1 VDRDGIASAA
11 IPDLPA
17 YWAMPGR
24 PGVTPESWLDTTFP
38 WTLAGHA
45 LGAWRMRESAA
56 APNGLAVP
64 VTLAPRPLVWSDTVA
79 VRLLEGAAWDGFG
92 AALAEARGISGVP
105 GQTRAAF
112 SVDQAT
118 AAWEGYGLGIE
129 RGDSLRGGRVEAAT
143 MNHGAL
149 GSLESATHHVWGIS
163 GRMKRGHHAL
173 SASYAQRGVADNLN
187 AGVQTHA
194 GGESGNVA
202 YRYEGRGWSA
212 DASLARGRMH
222 TESFGDSLAYSH
234 REGQQNVA
242 RVELA
247 RPGPTEAGLAL
258 EWHDAR
264 VVRETPGDPAGTFD
278 RSVNR
283 WWGAAR
289 AATSFAGGR
298 VNAALGGGRDDATG
312 ITAYAPSLAWSSGGR
327 GRGMRIA
334 LERVLTPVSFD
345 LAPGQAPFLQS
356 TWAVGTQ
363 LLGGSTSGRRV
374 RAELLIGRS
383 ADRALVA
390 RLPLEELWLRRGA
403 RADTSSYRFGLG
415 SGGVEWRL
423 SKLAIG
429 GEGFGLWR
437 SSGPQLDPDWGA
449 RAFAGSRFALFG
461 GDLGVAWR
469 AEGEWMGE
477 TESDEPAPRPV
488 RAQALIG
495 ARVVFTLSD
504 LTATLLMRDLADLRP
519 PLPWVDPGTGALARG
534 PGREFRLSFMWRL
547 FD

>member
-1 VDRDGIASAA
+1 
-11 IPDLPA
+11 
-17 YWAMPGR
+17 MPGR

-38 WTLAGHA
+38 WSLAGHA

-56 APNGLAVP
+56 APNGLALP

-79 VRLLEGAAWDGFG
+79 VRLLEGGAWEGFG
-92 AALAEARGISGVP
+92 ASLAEARGISGVP

-112 SVDQAT
+112 SVEQAT

-163 GRMKRGHHAL
+163 GRMKRGHHGL
-173 SASYAQRGVADNLN
+173 SASYAQRGVADNLS
-187 AGVQTHA
+187 AGVQTHGA
-194 GGESGNVA
+194 GESGNVA
-202 YRYEGRGWSA
+202 YRYDGRGWNA

-222 TESFGDSLAYSH
+222 SESFGDSLAYSH

-247 RPGPTEAGLAL
+247 HRGPSELGLAL
-258 EWHDAR
+258 EYRDAR
-264 VVRETPGDPAGTFD
+264 VVRGTPGDSTGSFD
-278 RSVNR
+278 RSATR
-283 WWGAAR
+283 WWGAVR
-289 AATSFAGGR
+289 GATPFAGGR
-298 VNAALGGGRDDATG
+298 VSAALGGGRDGATG

-334 LERVLTPVSFD
+334 VERVLTPVGFD

-356 TWAVGTQ
+356 TWAAGTQ
-363 LLGGSTSGRRV
+363 LVGGTTSGRRARV
-374 RAELLIGRS
+374 ELLIGRS
-383 ADRALVA
+383 ADRALVS
-390 RLPLEELWLRRGA
+390 RLPFEELWLRRGV
-403 RADTSSYRFGLG
+403 RADTSSFRFALG

-437 SSGPQLDPDWGA
+437 SSGPRFDPNWGA
-449 RAFAGSRFALFG
+449 RAFAGSRVALFA

-469 AEGEWMGE
+469 AEGEWMGP
-477 TESDEPAPRPV
+477 TLSDEPSPREV
-488 RAQALIG
+488 RASALIG

-504 LTATLLMRDLADLRP
+504 LTATLLLRDLADLRP
-519 PLPWVDPGTGALARG
+519 QLPWVDPGTNQLARS
-534 PGREFRLSFMWRL
+534 PGREFRLSILWRL